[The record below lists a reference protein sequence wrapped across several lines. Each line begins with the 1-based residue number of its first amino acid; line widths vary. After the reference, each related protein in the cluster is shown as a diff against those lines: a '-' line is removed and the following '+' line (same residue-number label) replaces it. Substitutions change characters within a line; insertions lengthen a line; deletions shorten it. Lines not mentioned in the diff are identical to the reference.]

1 MRSLLVVTLVLV
13 TAPGVPA
20 AAGVL
25 HVPADHPTIQ
35 AAVDAA
41 VPGDLIQIAPGR
53 YAENVVVTTDGLALR
68 GGPAAILDGR
78 YLGPCITVE
87 AEAFAVQG
95 LRLVNGTTGFTGN
108 GTLMVAADL
117 HVEACSGA
125 GLDLAGDMAVVGR
138 CRITGCGGDGL
149 HLQAQTVENIAVVGL
164 NRMER
169 CGGDGIHLSGPATFY
184 LVKNRCTGNAGDGLR
199 LEVTDPGV
207 SDPSRLLQ
215 NRCEDN
221 GGRGLYVDTTGGAVV
236 ERTVARRNGGHGLH
250 VRGIGVGVD
259 LSRAD
264 GNRGA
269 GVLLEAL
276 GGSTAE
282 RNACRDNA
290 GEGLVLA
297 LAEGGSG
304 QNAAVRNLLRG
315 NARDGLRVAG
325 GSAMVLDNRCLLN
338 LGDGLQV
345 DAAVPDCGLYRNA
358 ALRNGHEG
366 LDNRGAGTRLDEGN
380 VLKGN
385 GGLDLAGAGTG
396 DGLLTISGAST
407 WLTGGASATQSLDL

>member
-1 MRSLLVVTLVLV
+1 MLRTALSCLLL
-13 TAPGVPA
+13 AAPA

-25 HVPADHPTIQ
+25 HVPADHPSIQ

-41 VPGDLIQIAPGR
+41 VPGDLVQLAPGR

-68 GGPAAILDGR
+68 GGLAAIIDGR
-78 YLGPCITVE
+78 YQGPCITVD
-87 AEAFAVQG
+87 ATAFAVQG
-95 LRLVNGTTGFTGN
+95 VHLVNGTTGLSGR

-117 HVEACSGA
+117 HVEACAGA
-125 GLDLAGDMAVVGR
+125 GLDIEGDMAIVGR

-149 HLQAQTVENIAVVGL
+149 RLAAQTVENVAIVGL
-164 NRMER
+164 VRVER
-169 CGGDGIHLSGPATFY
+169 CGGDGLDLSGPGAFY
-184 LVKNRCTGNAGDGLR
+184 AVRNRCSINAGDGLR
-199 LEVTDPGV
+199 LAVSEQGV
-207 SDPSRLLQ
+207 GDASRVLQ
-215 NRCEDN
+215 NRCEEN
-221 GGRGLYVDTTGGAVV
+221 GGRGLFVDTLGGAVV
-236 ERTVARRNGGHGLH
+236 ERNVARRNGGHGLH
-250 VRGIGVGVD
+250 VRGFGVGVD

-269 GVLLEAL
+269 GVVLEAQ

-282 RNACRDNA
+282 RNTCRDNA
-290 GEGLVLA
+290 QEGLVLA
-297 LAEGGSG
+297 LAEGGMG

-345 DAAVPDCGLYRNA
+345 DAAVPDCGLYRNT

-366 LDNRGAGTRLDEGN
+366 LDNRGGASILGEGH
-380 VLKGN
+380 VLKLN

-396 DGLLTISGAST
+396 AGVLAVSGASA
-407 WLTGGASATQSLDL
+407 WLTGGPDATQSLDL